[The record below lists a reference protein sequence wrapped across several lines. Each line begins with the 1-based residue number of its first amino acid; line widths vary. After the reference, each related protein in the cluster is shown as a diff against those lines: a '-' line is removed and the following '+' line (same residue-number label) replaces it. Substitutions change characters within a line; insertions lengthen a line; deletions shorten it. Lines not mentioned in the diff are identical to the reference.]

1 MELNSEIKIKVKG
14 LPVEINTEIK
24 VDGLPVELNS
34 EVKIKVTGLS
44 VLY

>member
-1 MELNSEIKIKVKG
+1 MELNSEIKVKG
-14 LPVEINTEIK
+14 LPVEINTKIK